1 MKNFIIFV
9 AAMCVMTAVPADA
22 MTVKLTGVVQDKENV
37 TPFADITDSLTFAVQ
52 VLFADTEQ
60 GSVGITV
67 QRLGNDDYIAGVG
80 LSYDFPVGAFS
91 PYISVSLAANV
102 DNFSDDGAIV
112 IGNFG
117 VWKPLTER
125 FGIFIEARSLTW
137 FTGDKGSVVGA
148 GAGITINF

>member
-1 MKNFIIFV
+1 
-9 AAMCVMTAVPADA
+9 MTAVPADA

-91 PYISVSLAANV
+91 PYISVSFAANV
-102 DNFSDDGAIV
+102 NNFDDGAIV

-117 VWKPLTER
+117 ILKSLTEK

-137 FTGDKGSVVGA
+137 FTGDNGSVVGA